1 MSIVMSIV
9 PHRRDA
15 RRVRL
20 PIALIAF
27 HACAG
32 SVPGVCAQ
40 TPAPVRVD
48 RADAVRPGAADPAD
62 PAEPRV
68 FARDVVG
75 EQGAAIPLLIEVRH
89 RAGRPRGSTY
99 ILGLPK
105 GARLSDADHVVT
117 ASEER
122 SLVEVT
128 DWNLADLA
136 VTLQPEQ
143 TGAFTLAVAALS
155 LTETGRPLP
164 IARSVFTLR
173 VQPRPARAVPE
184 PAPVPSPDIRPV
196 ATSAEAQ
203 NLAPASRRH
212 DAAIVLPEAPPLRP
226 LPRQAQE
233 TGSPEPV
240 PVGAAASP
248 TVGPADAAERAPS
261 PSAPSPSASSPSG
274 PPSAAPQAAAPSAL
288 PLSAALLARAERL
301 IRSGDISSA
310 RLVLEHLVERGDA
323 RATFLLAQTCDP
335 RMLRT
340 WGVHGLRPD
349 PERARALYARA
360 AEAGLRDPKN
370 VAEAA
375 R

>member
-9 PHRRDA
+9 PHRWDA
-15 RRVRL
+15 RRIRL

-32 SVPGVCAQ
+32 SVPGVRAQ

-48 RADAVRPGAADPAD
+48 EVRPGAADL
-62 PAEPRV
+62 AEPRV
-68 FARDVVG
+68 FARDVAG
-75 EQGAAIPLLIEVRH
+75 EQGAAIPLLVEVHH
-89 RAGRPRGSTY
+89 RAGRPHGSTY

-105 GARLSDADHVVT
+105 GARLSDAAHMVT
-117 ASEER
+117 ATEER

-128 DWNLADLA
+128 DWNLAELT

-155 LTETGRPLP
+155 LTESGRPLP

-184 PAPVPSPDIRPV
+184 PSPGPSADIRPAV
-196 ATSAEAQ
+196 ASAEAP
-203 NLAPASRRH
+203 NLAPAARH
-212 DAAIVLPEAPPLRP
+212 QAAIALPEPQPLRP
-226 LPRQAQE
+226 LQRQAHE
-233 TGSPEPV
+233 TGSPAPV
-240 PVGAAASP
+240 REAIAGSP
-248 TVGPADAAERAPS
+248 AVAPAGAAERAPT
-261 PSAPSPSASSPSG
+261 PGG
-274 PPSAAPQAAAPSAL
+274 PLSAAPQAASPSA
-288 PLSAALLARAERL
+288 PPQSAALLARAERL
-301 IRSGDISSA
+301 IRSGDISGA

-335 RMLRT
+335 RMLRA
-340 WGVHGLRPD
+340 WRVHGLRPD
-349 PERARALYARA
+349 PERASALYARA
-360 AEAGLRDPKN
+360 AEAGLRDPKS
-370 VAEAA
+370 VAESA